1 MNVSSLTTADR
12 GPAPEVEV
20 TRDMLRRGLWGAPV
34 LIGVCAAIWGGAGAL
49 SSLYAIA
56 LVMGNFA
63 MSAAII
69 AWTSRISLA
78 LLMGSVLFGYLMRL
92 GVLFVAVY
100 PVRHMGWV
108 SIPALGTS
116 LIVTHLGLLV
126 WELRYVSMSLAYPG
140 LKPTTH

>member
-1 MNVSSLTTADR
+1 
-12 GPAPEVEV
+12 
-20 TRDMLRRGLWGAPV
+20 
-34 LIGVCAAIWGGAGAL
+34 
-49 SSLYAIA
+49 
-56 LVMGNFA
+56 
-63 MSAAII
+63 
-69 AWTSRISLA
+69 
-78 LLMGSVLFGYLMRL
+78 MGSVLFGYLMRL

-108 SIPALGTS
+108 SVPALGTS

>member
-1 MNVSSLTTADR
+1 MNVSSLTTADH

-56 LVMGNFA
+56 LVMANFA
-63 MSAAII
+63 LSAAII